1 VKATIVN
8 STIGF
13 FAFDENGSLIDK
25 VLFEKDPQAVADKIL
40 KIESAE
46 VVDELDVLLRKL
58 IDSGY
63 NKFVIENQDIAKSI
77 RETFNVGTEVATP
90 SSVGEL
96 VHKSSLQFAIDSG
109 FVETERQYREWT
121 RDVSVSLTK
130 KHVRR
135 AVEKRDLM
143 IAQAILSIDDLDKTI
158 NLFMGRIQEWYGLHF
173 PELAHLL
180 ESQETYAR
188 LVSNLGGRENLL
200 VETLEEEGLQR
211 DKAEQI
217 SSAAT
222 ISMGATFREGD
233 ILQIEEL
240 CRATLALSEVRKK
253 LENYIDGT
261 LGEVAPNTQA
271 LAGSLLSARLIALA
285 GGLDDLAKMPASTI
299 QVLGAEKALFRAL
312 KTGSRPPKHGLLFQ
326 HALIHEAPRWQR
338 GQISRALAGKL
349 AIAARIDAYG
359 GKFMGDELKADFE
372 KRVKEIQVKHLEPP
386 ATPAPQWQ
394 RSQKHAKRKTKR
406 GHRR

>member
-1 VKATIVN
+1 M
-8 STIGF
+8 IGF
-13 FAFDENGSLIDK
+13 FAFGENGSLIDK
-25 VLFEKDPQAVADKIL
+25 VLFGKDSEAVADNIL
-40 KIESAE
+40 KIENAE
-46 VVDELDVLLRKL
+46 VVDELNVLLKKL
-58 IDSGY
+58 IDCGY
-63 NKFVIENQDIAKSI
+63 DEFVFENQDIAKNI
-77 RETFNVGTEVATP
+77 RETFSVETEVAMP
-90 SSVGEL
+90 SSIGEL
-96 VHKSSLQFAIDSG
+96 VHKNTLQFAIDSG
-109 FVETERQYREWT
+109 FIETERQYRKWA

-130 KHVRR
+130 KRVKN

-173 PELAHLL
+173 PELTHLL
-180 ESQETYAR
+180 ENQETYAR
-188 LVSNLGGRENLL
+188 LVSNLGGRENL
-200 VETLEEEGLQR
+200 VADALEKEGLQK

-217 SSAAT
+217 SNAVAS
-222 ISMGATFREGD
+222 SMGATLRDGD
-233 ILQIEEL
+233 ILQIREL
-240 CRATLALSEVRKK
+240 CRATLALSGVRQK
-253 LENYIDGT
+253 LEKYIDAA
-261 LGEVAPNTQA
+261 LSEVAPNTQA

-312 KTGSRPPKHGLLFQ
+312 KTGSRPPKHGLVFQ

-359 GKFMGDELKADFE
+359 GKFMGDELKANFE
-372 KRVKEIQVKHLEPP
+372 ERVKEIQEKYAEPP
-386 ATPAPQWQ
+386 TTSAPQWQ
-394 RSQKHAKRKTKR
+394 RPQKSAKRRSKR